1 MLTLYLHILLTGA
14 LVLFTVGVCLLFAA
28 FAVVT
33 ICMKVVELA
42 YWLSELSLWWAI
54 PVTAFVCLSYVVG
67 EVLVMNGFPLL
78 LN

>member
-1 MLTLYLHILLTGA
+1 MITLYLHILLTGA
-14 LVLFTVGVCLLFAA
+14 LVLFVGGLCLLVAA
-28 FAVVT
+28 FTVVF
-33 ICMKVVELA
+33 ICMKVTELA
-42 YWLSELSLWWAI
+42 YWLSELSFWWAI